1 MNSTYSGFI
10 MSFPPPFCNGS
21 RFPKGQSYTESLRF
35 SCLCPYLYVSDPV
48 IVKVQ
53 EGGIAN
59 FVVIRNGSDAPA
71 ASVLYAAINGGAS
84 AEEEDFIFS
93 EHSGVLFFDVG
104 IREQNITLLINDD
117 DIPEPDESFYII
129 LFNSTG

>member
-1 MNSTYSGFI
+1 MGNRTTAVLQITKNDDPIYFD
-10 MSFPPPFCNGS
+10 
-21 RFPKGQSYTESLRF
+21 
-35 SCLCPYLYVSDPV
+35 DPV

-53 EGGIAN
+53 EGDIAN

-71 ASVLYAAINGGAS
+71 ASVMYAAVNRGAS

-93 EHSGVLFFDVG
+93 EQSGVILFDVG
-104 IREQNITLLINDD
+104 KREQNITLFINDD
-117 DIPEPDESFYII
+117 DVPESDETFYII